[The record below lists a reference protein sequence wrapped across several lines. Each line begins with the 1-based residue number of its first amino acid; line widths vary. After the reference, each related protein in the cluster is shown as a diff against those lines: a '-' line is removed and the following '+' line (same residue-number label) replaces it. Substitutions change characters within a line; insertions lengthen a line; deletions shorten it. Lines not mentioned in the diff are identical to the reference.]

1 MSVGGDSR
9 IRSTGKG
16 LTRIANV
23 MNSLSDERDRFTSTR
38 GMMMMMACSR
48 VRDGIKNEEIEVDDA

>member
-1 MSVGGDSR
+1 MPPRGDSR
-9 IRSTGKG
+9 IRGTGKS
-16 LTRIANV
+16 LTRIAHV

-38 GMMMMMACSR
+38 EMMMMACSR